1 VEGAAPNE
9 GCIFCTLPG
18 REGATARRRGLVLAS
33 DDLACVMMNR
43 YPYAHAHLMVAPRRH
58 TSDLLDLDSETTR
71 AIDAGVRRAVTVL
84 KAEYSPHGFNI
95 GINVGRAA
103 GAGIA
108 DHLHWHVVPRW
119 EGDTNF
125 MPTLADTRVMPQH
138 IEETYDR
145 LLHRFERVG
154 SSRGEG

>member
-1 VEGAAPNE
+1 MPERQGAV
-9 GCIFCTLPG
+9 
-18 REGATARRRGLVLAS
+18 ARRQGLVLAS

-43 YPYAHAHLMVAPRRH
+43 FPYAHAHLMVAPRTH
-58 TSDLLDLDSETTR
+58 TADFLDLDDDTMR
-71 AIDAGVRRAVTVL
+71 AVDAGLRKALAAL

-95 GINVGRAA
+95 GINIGSAA

-119 EGDTNF
+119 QGDTNF

-138 IEETYDR
+138 LEDTYDR
-145 LLHRFERVG
+145 LLRRFEQ
-154 SSRGEG
+154 GESARREP